1 MDQDDQDFVD
11 QMRALLE
18 DVPPA
23 IRSFILN
30 ELPSQAERLT
40 NTYRLH
46 ADQGGLLE
54 RELLL
59 MLAGEEQPS
68 DFSKELTDA
77 GIPADIVR
85 NIITDVNENI
95 FKKLQAAELEAAPQ
109 EAPAEPKPA
118 YRSEPA
124 RVAMPVMQVAS
135 QSAAAPVPPVT
146 AAPSAPSHI
155 NLIQAEPAVV
165 PPSPAPAPISM
176 PASPAMPEMRTMA
189 SDIDA
194 IEHPNAS
201 VPATFAQ
208 APVQSTMPVI
218 PNPAH
223 VSPAR
228 TFQTASVPFTSIP
241 TASQPIPETSASAP
255 ASGIATYSSDP
266 YREPVE

>member
-77 GIPADIVR
+77 GIPADTVR

-95 FKKLQAAELEAAPQ
+95 FKKLQAAELEATPQ

-135 QSAAAPVPPVT
+135 QSAAPVPPVT
-146 AAPSAPSHI
+146 AAPSVPSHI

-165 PPSPAPAPISM
+165 PPSSAQAPISM

-189 SDIDA
+189 SDINA
-194 IEHPNAS
+194 IEHPSA
-201 VPATFAQ
+201 PALATFAP
-208 APVQSTMPVI
+208 ATVRSTMPII

-241 TASQPIPETSASAP
+241 TASQPISEISAP
-255 ASGIATYSSDP
+255 APVSGIATYSSDP